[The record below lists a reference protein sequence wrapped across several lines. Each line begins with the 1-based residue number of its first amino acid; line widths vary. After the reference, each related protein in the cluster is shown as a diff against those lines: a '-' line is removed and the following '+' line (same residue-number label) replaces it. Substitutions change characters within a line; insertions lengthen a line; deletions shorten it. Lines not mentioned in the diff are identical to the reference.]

1 MIYAKEVVVRFG
13 QETVLDRLSFK
24 VEPGAKVA
32 VTGLSGSGKST
43 LLHVLLGFVI
53 PDSGEVNIVGHPL
66 QQEQIQKIRSKV
78 AWLPQELPLL
88 LDRVRDLLLLPF
100 SYARN
105 KALLPTEREIAEV
118 FEAFHLETSLLNK
131 SLQEISGGQKQ
142 RVALASCVLL
152 KRPLLLL
159 DEPTAALDAVT
170 KQRVIDYLFSQPK
183 LTILA
188 LSHDQELI
196 RCAEQVIP
204 ISQQPNH

>member
-13 QETVLDRLSFK
+13 QETVLDRISFK
-24 VEPGAKVA
+24 VEPGSKVA

-53 PDSGEVNIVGHPL
+53 PNSGEVNIVGHPL

-100 SYARN
+100 SFARN

-170 KQRVIDYLFSQPK
+170 KQRVIDYLFSLPK